1 MTLTSNPQL
10 NVAHCG
16 EICEPSSSMVAGCH
30 ALSGVI
36 SLAENFRMSSSN
48 GWNKNLTEDESVA
61 KLLNQR
67 KNREF
72 TGNV

>member
-1 MTLTSNPQL
+1 
-10 NVAHCG
+10 
-16 EICEPSSSMVAGCH
+16 MVAGCH